1 MHSKTGIDVSA
12 GLAEL
17 IEMEAPLAPFMATML
32 HIRTGRGGGDNASAL
47 VLEGFV
53 KLITVS
59 SVRTYALRFFPP
71 RLTATQLP
79 PARS

>member
-32 HIRTGRGGGDNASAL
+32 
-47 VLEGFV
+47 VLAPVVAVETMLQLSF
-53 KLITVS
+53 
-59 SVRTYALRFFPP
+59 LRAF
-71 RLTATQLP
+71 L
-79 PARS
+79 